1 VLRSFDGLAF
11 RQLRTRPL
19 RAVLTAFGVVL
30 GVGMVFGVLLLV
42 GTIRSTF
49 DTMLESAFGKQEL
62 VVNAKAGT
70 LPQADLQKVKDTQ
83 GVTGAG
89 SMIGSVFNRI
99 DERGKTIKGLKG
111 QLMVAGIDPYGNP
124 PYRMH
129 LIAGRGAIFGREVV
143 LERKW
148 AKDAG
153 LQLGEAI
160 RVASPSGP
168 VRLKVIGLF
177 GFENGA
183 TMGGIGYATMP
194 LREARRIME
203 LPSGW
208 VQIVASVKNTSD
220 VEPVQKRLQKTLG
233 SGVDVKTPAGWG
245 KEIGKQL
252 DALNVVL
259 YFFSGIALFVGGF
272 LILNSF
278 NMTVLQRMREIGM
291 LRTLGASRGM
301 VARTVLEEAL
311 VVGVIGTLLGLGLG
325 LGLAKGLIAMMR
337 GIGVPVGSLTI
348 TAGAAITASI
358 LGIVVTAAGAWWP
371 ARRAGRIPPI
381 RAALGDTQPRKRPS
395 VRRGLIGLALFLP
408 GLIFGGEL
416 FMGGSGAGDA
426 MLGMLVTMVMF
437 VGMAMAAPFVI
448 LPIAAAMAPVF
459 KRLFPAS
466 GRLAVD
472 SLRSNATRT
481 AATAAALTIG
491 LSVVVVNS
499 SMSASFIGTIREQL
513 TQGFARDFNVQPQGY
528 TIEQGGG
535 PGIPQKLVDRVHQMP
550 EVAVATP
557 VRAQVTTMP
566 KTDEQ
571 GVMVGVDPI
580 EYPRVDSS
588 PIKGATRAEAYRR
601 LGIGGVIL
609 GANYAYKTHLKV
621 GDTIVLRGPRA
632 SRQAPV
638 VGITQTLEPRDLQM
652 SLATMRDVY
661 GVTANSQLAVK
672 AWSASQAPAL
682 EQRVQ
687 KLVDGRY
694 ANLELV
700 SLAGR
705 KAEIER
711 EVNQQFNFFNAIVA
725 IAVIVSLLG
734 VVNTLAMSVI
744 ERTREIG
751 VLRALGSSRWLVRQ
765 TMLDESLMI
774 TLAGAIAG
782 IVVGLLI
789 GFVWVGTLG
798 GVMPGISFHLPLG
811 TIVGVG
817 IASIIAGV
825 IAAALPARRAAK
837 LQVIR
842 ALTYE

>member
-1 VLRSFDGLAF
+1 
-11 RQLRTRPL
+11 
-19 RAVLTAFGVVL
+19 
-30 GVGMVFGVLLLV
+30 
-42 GTIRSTF
+42 
-49 DTMLESAFGKQEL
+49 
-62 VVNAKAGT
+62 
-70 LPQADLQKVKDTQ
+70 
-83 GVTGAG
+83 
-89 SMIGSVFNRI
+89 
-99 DERGKTIKGLKG
+99 
-111 QLMVAGIDPYGNP
+111 
-124 PYRMH
+124 
-129 LIAGRGAIFGREVV
+129 
-143 LERKW
+143 
-148 AKDAG
+148 
-153 LQLGEAI
+153 
-160 RVASPSGP
+160 
-168 VRLKVIGLF
+168 
-177 GFENGA
+177 
-183 TMGGIGYATMP
+183 
-194 LREARRIME
+194 
-203 LPSGW
+203 
-208 VQIVASVKNTSD
+208 
-220 VEPVQKRLQKTLG
+220 
-233 SGVDVKTPAGWG
+233 
-245 KEIGKQL
+245 
-252 DALNVVL
+252 
-259 YFFSGIALFVGGF
+259 
-272 LILNSF
+272 
-278 NMTVLQRMREIGM
+278 
-291 LRTLGASRGM
+291 
-301 VARTVLEEAL
+301 
-311 VVGVIGTLLGLGLG
+311 
-325 LGLAKGLIAMMR
+325 
-337 GIGVPVGSLTI
+337 
-348 TAGAAITASI
+348 
-358 LGIVVTAAGAWWP
+358 
-371 ARRAGRIPPI
+371 
-381 RAALGDTQPRKRPS
+381 
-395 VRRGLIGLALFLP
+395 
-408 GLIFGGEL
+408 
-416 FMGGSGAGDA
+416 
-426 MLGMLVTMVMF
+426 
-437 VGMAMAAPFVI
+437 
-448 LPIAAAMAPVF
+448 
-459 KRLFPAS
+459 
-466 GRLAVD
+466 
-472 SLRSNATRT
+472 
-481 AATAAALTIG
+481 
-491 LSVVVVNS
+491 
-499 SMSASFIGTIREQL
+499 
-513 TQGFARDFNVQPQGY
+513 
-528 TIEQGGG
+528 
-535 PGIPQKLVDRVHQMP
+535 MP

-580 EYPRVDSS
+580 DYPRVDSS
-588 PIKGATRAEAYRR
+588 PIKGATREEAYRR

-661 GVTANSQLAVK
+661 GINANSQLAVK
-672 AWSASQAPAL
+672 AWDASQAPAL
-682 EQRVQ
+682 ERRVQ

-711 EVNQQFNFFNAIVA
+711 EINQQFNFFNAIVA

>member
-1 VLRSFDGLAF
+1 MLRSFDGLAF

-19 RAVLTAFGVVL
+19 RAGLTAFGVVL

-42 GTIRSTF
+42 GTIRGTF
-49 DTMLESAFGKQEL
+49 NTMIDSAFGKQEL
-62 VVNAKAGT
+62 VIQAKAGT
-70 LPQADLQKVKDTQ
+70 LPQAALQKVKDTQ

-89 SMIGSVFNRI
+89 SMVGAVFSRI
-99 DERGKTIKGLKG
+99 NQNGKAIKGLKG
-111 QLMVAGIDPYGNP
+111 QLMVAGIDPYGKP

-153 LQLGEAI
+153 LGMGDSI
-160 RVASPSGP
+160 RLASPSGP
-168 VRLKVIGLF
+168 VSLKVIGLF

-194 LREARRIME
+194 LREARRMME
-203 LPSGW
+203 IPSGW
-208 VQIVASVKNTSD
+208 GQIVASVKNTGD
-220 VEPVQKRLQKTLG
+220 LEPVQKRLQKTLG
-233 SGVDVKTPAGWG
+233 TGIDVKTPAGWG
-245 KEIGKQL
+245 KEISKQL

-311 VVGVIGTLLGLGLG
+311 VVGIVGTLLGLGLG

-337 GIGVPVGSLTI
+337 GLGVPVGSLQVTL
-348 TAGAAITASI
+348 GSAITASI

-371 ARRAGRIPPI
+371 ARRAGRVPPI
-381 RAALGDTQPRKRPS
+381 RAALGDNEPRKRPS
-395 VRRGLIGLALFLP
+395 VKRALIGLALFLP

-426 MLGMLVTMVMF
+426 MLGMLVTMLMF
-437 VGMAMAAPFVI
+437 VGMAMAAPFII
-448 LPIAAAMAPVF
+448 LPVAAALAPVF
-459 KRLFPAS
+459 KKIFPAS

-491 LSVVVVNS
+491 LSVVLVNS
-499 SMSASFIGTIREQL
+499 SMSASFIGTVRQQL
-513 TQGFARDFNVQPQGY
+513 TQGFARDFNIQPQGSSL
-528 TIEQGGG
+528 EQGGG
-535 PGIPQKLVDRVHQMP
+535 PGIPEALVDKVHAMP

-557 VRAQVTTMP
+557 VRAQWTTMP
-566 KTDEQ
+566 KTGEQ
-571 GVMVGVDPI
+571 GLMVGVDPI
-580 EYPRVDSS
+580 DYPRVDNS
-588 PIKGATRAEAYRR
+588 PIKGAPAAEAYRR
-601 LGIGGVIL
+601 LGLGGVIL
-609 GANYAYKTHLKV
+609 GANYAYKTGLKT
-621 GDTIVLRGPRA
+621 GDTLMLRGPRGT
-632 SRQAPV
+632 RQAPV
-638 VGITQTLEPRDLQM
+638 VGITDTVEPKDMEM
-652 SLATMRDVY
+652 SLATMRDTF
-661 GVTANSQLAVK
+661 GITANSLLAVK
-672 AWSASQAPAL
+672 AWDAKQTPML

-687 KLVDGRY
+687 KLIDKRY
-694 ANLELV
+694 ANLEMV

-705 KAEIER
+705 KAEIEKQI
-711 EVNQQFNFFNAIVA
+711 NQQFNFFNAIVA

-765 TMLDESLMI
+765 TMLDESLII
-774 TLAGAIAG
+774 TIAGAMAG
-782 IVVGLLI
+782 IILGLLI

-798 GVMPGISFHLPLG
+798 GVMPGISFHLPLT
-811 TIVGVG
+811 TIIGVTV
-817 IASIIAGV
+817 ASIIAGV

>member
-1 VLRSFDGLAF
+1 
-11 RQLRTRPL
+11 
-19 RAVLTAFGVVL
+19 
-30 GVGMVFGVLLLV
+30 
-42 GTIRSTF
+42 
-49 DTMLESAFGKQEL
+49 
-62 VVNAKAGT
+62 
-70 LPQADLQKVKDTQ
+70 
-83 GVTGAG
+83 
-89 SMIGSVFNRI
+89 
-99 DERGKTIKGLKG
+99 
-111 QLMVAGIDPYGNP
+111 
-124 PYRMH
+124 
-129 LIAGRGAIFGREVV
+129 
-143 LERKW
+143 
-148 AKDAG
+148 
-153 LQLGEAI
+153 
-160 RVASPSGP
+160 
-168 VRLKVIGLF
+168 
-177 GFENGA
+177 
-183 TMGGIGYATMP
+183 
-194 LREARRIME
+194 
-203 LPSGW
+203 
-208 VQIVASVKNTSD
+208 
-220 VEPVQKRLQKTLG
+220 
-233 SGVDVKTPAGWG
+233 
-245 KEIGKQL
+245 
-252 DALNVVL
+252 
-259 YFFSGIALFVGGF
+259 
-272 LILNSF
+272 
-278 NMTVLQRMREIGM
+278 VLQRMREIGM

-301 VARTVLEEAL
+301 VTRTVLEEAL
-311 VVGVIGTLLGLGLG
+311 VVGIVGTLLGLGLG

-348 TAGAAITASI
+348 TAGGAITASV

-381 RAALGDTQPRKRPS
+381 RAALGDTEPRKRPS
-395 VRRGLIGLALFLP
+395 VKRALIGLALFLP

>member
-1 VLRSFDGLAF
+1 MLRSFDGLAF

-19 RAVLTAFGVVL
+19 RAGLTAFGVVL

-62 VVNAKAGT
+62 VVSAKAGT
-70 LPQADLQKVKDTQ
+70 LPQSALTRVKDTP
-83 GVTGAG
+83 GVTRAG
-89 SMIGSVFNRI
+89 SMIGAVFNRL
-99 DERGKTIKGLKG
+99 DERGKTVRGLKG
-111 QLMVAGIDPYGNP
+111 QLMVAGIDPYGTP
-124 PYRMH
+124 PYRMR
-129 LIAGRGAIFGREVV
+129 LIAGRGAIYGPEVV

-148 AKDAG
+148 AANAG
-153 LQLGEAI
+153 LGLGDSV

-168 VRLKVIGLF
+168 VHLKVIGLF
-177 GFENGA
+177 EFENGA
-183 TMGGIGYATMP
+183 SMGGLGYATMP
-194 LREARRIME
+194 LREARRLME
-203 LPSGW
+203 TPAGW
-208 VQIVASVKNTSD
+208 TQIVAGVDRTSD
-220 VEPVQKRLQKTLG
+220 LEPVQKRLETTLG
-233 SGVDVKTPAGWG
+233 PGVDVKTPAGWG

-301 VARTVLEEAL
+301 VARTVLTEAL
-311 VVGVIGTLLGLGLG
+311 MVGVVGTLLGLGLG
-325 LGLAKGLIAMMR
+325 LGLAQGLIAMMR
-337 GIGVPVGSLTI
+337 GLGVPVGSLDVTMG
-348 TAGAAITASI
+348 GATTASI

-371 ARRAGRIPPI
+371 ARRAGRIAPI
-381 RAALGDTQPRKRPS
+381 RAALGDSEPRKRPS
-395 VRRGLIGLALFLP
+395 VRRGLTGLALFLP
-408 GLIFGGEL
+408 GLVFGGEL
-416 FMGGSGAGDA
+416 FMGGSGSGDA
-426 MLGMLVTMVMF
+426 MLGVLVTMVMF
-437 VGMAMAAPFVI
+437 AGMAMAAPFLI
-448 LPIAAAMAPVF
+448 LPVVAALAPAF
-459 KRLFPAS
+459 KRVFPAS

-472 SLRSNATRT
+472 ALRSNATRT

-499 SMSASFIGTIREQL
+499 SMSASFIGTVRDQL

-528 TIEQGGG
+528 AIEQGSG
-535 PGIPQKLVDRVHQMP
+535 PGIPQKLVDKVRQMP
-550 EVAVATP
+550 EAAVATP
-557 VRAQVTTMP
+557 VRAQLTTMP
-566 KTDEQ
+566 KTGEQ
-571 GVMVGVDPI
+571 GLMVGVDAI
-580 EYPRVDSS
+580 EYPRVDRS
-588 PIKGATRAEAYRR
+588 PITGATRSEAYRR
-601 LGIGGVIL
+601 LGLGGVIL
-609 GANYAYKTHLKV
+609 GANYAYKTRLKT
-621 GDTIVLRGPRA
+621 GDVITLSGPRG
-632 SRQAPV
+632 SREAPV
-638 VGITQTLEPRDLQM
+638 VGITQTLEPRDIQI
-652 SLATMRDVY
+652 SLATMRDIY
-661 GVTANSQLAVK
+661 GITANSQLAVK
-672 AWSASQAPAL
+672 AWNASQTPIL
-682 EQRVQ
+682 ERRVQ

-705 KAEIER
+705 KAEIEKQ
-711 EVNQQFNFFNAIVA
+711 VNQQFNFFNAIVA

-774 TLAGAIAG
+774 TLGGAVAG
-782 IVVGLLI
+782 VLVGLLI

-811 TIVGVG
+811 TIAGVG
-817 IASIIAGV
+817 IAAVVAGV
-825 IAAALPARRAAK
+825 IAAALPARRAAR